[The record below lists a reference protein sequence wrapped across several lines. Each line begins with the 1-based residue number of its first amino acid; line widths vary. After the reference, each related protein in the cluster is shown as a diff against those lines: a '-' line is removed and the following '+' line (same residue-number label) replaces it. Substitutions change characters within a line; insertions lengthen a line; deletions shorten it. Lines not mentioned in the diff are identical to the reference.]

1 MWSFT
6 QRARRRSASVVAGL
20 SLALGAAVLGPSA
33 PGAATVHGSVAVL
46 YAGSLVDL
54 MQNAV
59 APGFARAAGD
69 TVNGVAGGSD
79 ELASEIAAKTQRADV
94 FISAAPSVNAKL
106 EGTAKGGWVSWYARF
121 ASSPLELAYNRHSH
135 FAAALRREPWWRVVT
150 EPGFRLGRTDA
161 SVDPKGKLAD
171 QALAGAA
178 AAHHEPALARLA
190 RATTAV
196 YPEQTLVGRLQAGQ
210 LDAGFFYAV
219 EARAA
224 HLPTVRLAGTHF
236 AAQYTVSILNRAPD
250 PAAARAFVRY
260 LLGPAGLRLLAANG
274 LAVPRPVPV
283 SGRRAAVPPAL
294 RAVFAH
300 A

>member
-1 MWSFT
+1 MSSRA
-6 QRARRRSASVVAGL
+6 QRASRRTGSAVLGVSIAVA
-20 SLALGAAVLGPSA
+20 AAVLGPSA
-33 PGAATVHGSVAVL
+33 PGAATVHRSVAVL
-46 YAGSLVDL
+46 YAGSLLDL

-59 APGFARAAGD
+59 APGFARSTGD
-69 TVNGVAGGSD
+69 TLNGIAGGSD
-79 ELASEIAAKTQRADV
+79 ELASEIAARTQRADV

-106 EGTAKGGWVSWYARF
+106 EGAANGEWVSWYARF
-121 ASSPLELAYNRHSH
+121 ARSPLELAYNPHSR

-171 QALAGAA
+171 QALTLAA
-178 AAHHEPALARLA
+178 TAHHEPALARLA
-190 RATTAV
+190 RTTTAV

-224 HLPTVRLAGTHF
+224 HLPTVPLGGTHF
-236 AAQYTVSILNRAPD
+236 AAQYTVSILNRAPE

-260 LLGPAGLRLLAANG
+260 LLGPAGLRLLGANG
-274 LAVPRPVPV
+274 LEVPRPIPV
-283 SGRRAAVPPAL
+283 SGRRAAVPPVL
-294 RAVFAH
+294 RAVFAR